1 MESDVIVY
9 KCAAILAAGEGK
21 RMKSDTPK
29 VLHKVCG
36 KEMVNHVIDI
46 MRKAGIEDVNVI
58 VGKGAEKVKE
68 GTKDRNVSYS
78 FQEAQLGTGHAV
90 KSAKDFLSS
99 KSGTVAIFTGDA
111 PLIKE
116 ETVKEFIAFHENG
129 GFKATILTSV
139 IDDAAHYGRVIRD
152 ENGDVLKIVEAKDCN
167 EEELKVQEIN
177 AGMYC
182 FDIELLLESLEKL
195 TNNNA
200 QGEYYITDVIGILK
214 SEGFKVGAMITD
226 YEETI
231 GVNSRVELAEAEAI
245 LRDRINRKHMENGVT
260 IIDPKSTYIGSDVEI
275 GRDTIIYPGN
285 VIEGKTVI
293 KENCTLYPNSRIADS
308 TIEAGVDIQSSVII
322 ESYIGEGTTVGPFA
336 YIRPETNIGKNARI
350 GDFVEIK
357 KSTIG
362 DNTKVSHLTYIGDAE
377 VGSGCN
383 FGCGTVVVNY
393 DGKKKYKTK
402 IGNNVFIGC
411 NTNLVAPVEVKDN
424 AYTAAGSTITSEVP
438 EDSLAVARAK
448 QVNIE
453 GWVVKKG
460 LKKK

>member
-1 MESDVIVY
+1 MY